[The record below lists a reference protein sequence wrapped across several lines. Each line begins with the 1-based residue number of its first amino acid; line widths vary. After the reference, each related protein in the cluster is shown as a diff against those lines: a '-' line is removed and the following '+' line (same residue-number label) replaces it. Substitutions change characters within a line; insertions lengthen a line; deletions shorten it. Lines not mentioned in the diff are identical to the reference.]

1 MEKCQL
7 HDDISRRLSEAESR
21 LDDLELEMKA
31 VQVGAA
37 AKDEQIKTV
46 FVILAEIKQMLKDY
60 TVEMKGAIS
69 RLATDIEMV
78 KGRPG
83 RFADGALSAG
93 IAAIVGAAVMYMIR
107 GG

>member
-21 LDDLELEMKA
+21 LDSIDVSISNL
-31 VQVGAA
+31 QISAA
-37 AKDEQIKTV
+37 AKEEQVKTI

-60 TVEMKGAIS
+60 TSEMKTSIN
-69 RLATDIEMV
+69 RLAADIENI

-83 RFADGALSAG
+83 KFADGLLAAVL
-93 IAAIVGAAVMYMIR
+93 AAIAGAAVMFFLK
-107 GG
+107 G